1 MRLQSLLKNQPIC
14 DVILEAQAIIK
25 LGFTRQWTM
34 QINAQIQIQIQP
46 THAEYMSRKDPKLSS
61 GTHANCPAIATLE
74 CIPIS
79 KTTLVKRVQTHSP
92 LVLRNSARIQ
102 RLKTPIHF

>member
-61 GTHANCPAIATLE
+61 GTHANYPTVATLE
-74 CIPIS
+74 CIPVA
-79 KTTLVKRVQTHSP
+79 KPPFVKSIQTHSP
-92 LVLRNSARIQ
+92 LMLRNSAGIQ